1 VLTRRPGVF
10 RIALL
15 GDSFAVGAVRQDVNF
30 ASGIEKLR
38 PDIEVYNF
46 GVSAIA
52 PEDYRLILE
61 TEALAF
67 DPDVVLVA
75 LFVGNDLTVR
85 PVDGSGLA
93 LDDHALARF
102 SKRGYRVIR
111 EWFRR
116 RASHEPLSVPQML
129 TPVVPEKGFTLS
141 RQTFLEI
148 EQERLGISRLSLRE
162 AHEEGWTAALAHLRA
177 MRDECRRRGILYAMT
192 IIPDEF
198 QVSQALLEELL
209 ARGTIPRDDIDL
221 ALPQRRLL
229 DFCRAEDIPCLD
241 LLPLF
246 DGSRDAY
253 LTQDTHW
260 NETGNLI
267 AAEALASWLGGL
279 LDDQT
284 RADESGGSVVR

>member
-1 VLTRRPGVF
+1 M
-10 RIALL
+10 
-15 GDSFAVGAVRQDVNF
+15 
-30 ASGIEKLR
+30 K
-38 PDIEVYNF
+38 
-46 GVSAIA
+46 
-52 PEDYRLILE
+52 
-61 TEALAF
+61 
-67 DPDVVLVA
+67 
-75 LFVGNDLTVR
+75 
-85 PVDGSGLA
+85 
-93 LDDHALARF
+93 
-102 SKRGYRVIR
+102 
-111 EWFRR
+111 
-116 RASHEPLSVPQML
+116 
-129 TPVVPEKGFTLS
+129 
-141 RQTFLEI
+141 
-148 EQERLGISRLSLRE
+148 
-162 AHEEGWTAALAHLRA
+162 
-177 MRDECRRRGILYAMT
+177 

-198 QVSQALLEELL
+198 HVSQALLEELL